1 MWYKDLTWMTL
12 LYAYMI
18 WVVVYFL
25 LKIILNTKRSLA
37 TFIFLV
43 LSMTVIYLF
52 RKAGIIPNL
61 YIYQALL
68 IILPTTIMIIAAPD
82 IRLTFNS
89 IWKASMRK
97 EAIVMGSERTKLEI
111 IEATLYLAKN
121 KIGGLITIEK
131 HNTLDHFSEKAI
143 MMNSEISRE
152 VLVNIFTPNTPLHDG
167 AVIIRGDKILCAG
180 AYFTLSSN
188 ENFEKTTGSRHR
200 AGLGISEV
208 SDSMTIVVSEE
219 TGSISIAI
227 DGIMLKTNDRV
238 KLTEYLN
245 MFMK

>member
-1 MWYKDLTWMTL
+1 MWYQDLTWWTIL
-12 LYAYMI
+12 HVYLI
-18 WVVVYFL
+18 WIVTYFL
-25 LKIILNTKRSLA
+25 LKIILNNKRSLA
-37 TFIFLV
+37 TFIFMA
-43 LSMTVIYLF
+43 LSITVVYLSE
-52 RKAGIIPNL
+52 KVGMIPNQN
-61 YIYQALL
+61 IYQALL
-68 IILPTTIMIIAAPD
+68 VLIPSIVVVIAAPD
-82 IRLTFNS
+82 LRLTFNS
-89 IWKASMRK
+89 IWKENNRK
-97 EAIVMGSERTKLEI
+97 EAIVMGSERTKQEI

-121 KIGGLITIEK
+121 KIGALITIEK
-131 HNTLDHFSEKAI
+131 HNTLDQFSNKAI
-143 MMNSEISRE
+143 MMNSEVSRE

-227 DGIMLKTNDRV
+227 EGIMLKTNDRA
-238 KLTEYLN
+238 KLQEYLN